1 MEEKTKYTIR
11 PNWCRDCYRWTGT
24 ECEAYK
30 EPFEGCW
37 ARETDPQQYIK
48 RMQELLRY
56 NQYKRNPKG
65 VTMAYKSI
73 RRVKEGLHDMS

>member
-1 MEEKTKYTIR
+1 MEQCK
-11 PNWCRDCYRWTGT
+11 DCLRNAPGG
-24 ECEAYK
+24 CEAYK

-48 RMQELLRY
+48 RMNELLRY
-56 NQYKRNPKG
+56 NQYKINPRG

-73 RRVKEGLHDMS
+73 RRAKEGLDDNTKL

>member
-48 RMQELLRY
+48 GQKEIIKY
-56 NQYKRNPKG
+56 NGSYGAGRS
-65 VTMAYKSI
+65 MAYKSI
-73 RRVKEGLHDMS
+73 KRVSRGD